1 MNPFQPDIT
10 SGISTKAEEE
20 LFDLSEDASLEMNFY
35 SIKLIQIWVSVRKP
49 YPILSTE
56 ALKVLLPFSSSY
68 HCKVGF
74 SAMRVNI
81 ESYYSLDIED
91 NRVIPPSVDSFSL
104 TYSYRPN
111 PYILERQNSEDFSS
125 LSGHEES
132 ESSSVN
138 EGERS
143 YFIVRFPHCRW
154 KRSRSNMTTSPE
166 SSFMAEES
174 MENITWC
181 ITVN

>member
-56 ALKVLLPFSSSY
+56 ALK
-68 HCKVGF
+68 
-74 SAMRVNI
+74 RVNI